1 MDWVKKKKDF
11 GYAFRNVWITGKE
24 EVAGI
29 VKGHRT
35 SHMGCIWIKSL
46 SEM

>member
-24 EVAGI
+24 EEQVTWAAYGLK
-29 VKGHRT
+29 V
-35 SHMGCIWIKSL
+35 SL
-46 SEM
+46 KCNTEFRNI